1 MLRNYLSVAIR
12 NLRRHPAYSLI
23 NIAGLAI
30 GMATCIL
37 ILLYIQDE
45 LSYDRYHPHADRV
58 YRIVDDIESGGQTVQ
73 TAGTPTGWG
82 PALKRDFPEIE
93 LVVRLRG
100 TESAWLV
107 DLGHTIYYERKVIW
121 AGSDLFE
128 MFSIPLAAGDRS
140 VALAEPYSMVISED
154 LAFKYFGAEDAVGQV
169 VNLDNRWDFTVTG
182 VMKNI
187 PTNSHMRPDMFVSY
201 TTMTAIQSG
210 WDLDDWEYHRN
221 LYTYV
226 RLREHVSPDDFEA
239 KLPAFLERHAGD
251 QYREAGII
259 LRPSLQPLADI
270 HLYSNRESEH
280 EPNGDIRYV
289 ALFLA
294 IAFLVLIIAC
304 INFINLATARSEM
317 RAREVGVRKVLGANR
332 IQLIR
337 QFLGESVL
345 MAGLAAVLAVILVH
359 LALPAV
365 NEIAGKQLA
374 LPITD
379 WMVLAALI
387 LGATL
392 IGLAAGSYPAAYLSG
407 FLPVEVMK
415 GSPETG
421 KKGLGMRQVLV
432 VIQFSMSIF
441 LLASTAVIHDQLDY
455 IQTKRLGFNKEHVMV
470 VPIVGSPQLPNT
482 PVLKQRLSGSP
493 GVVGIATTTGVPGM
507 RALPTFGVRPE
518 GMRPEDHLM
527 MATLHVDENF
537 LDVMNID
544 VVAGR
549 NFSPDW
555 GTDTTG
561 GVLLNETAV
570 RSLGWGAPADA
581 IGRQFERL
589 SFEGVVPGRVI
600 GVVRDFHLRTIH
612 EEIEPAAIMTSTY
625 HIFVLIRI
633 EPEGISETIG
643 RIEEIW
649 RDVDPRFPLDYT
661 FLDEDFDAL
670 YRTDRLLG
678 EIFAVFAFLAVF
690 VACLGLLGL
699 ASFSIQQ
706 RTREIGIRKVVGSSV
721 SGIVMLLSKDFMKYV
736 LWANVIAWPLAY
748 FVMSNW
754 LQNYA
759 YTSEIRF
766 EWFLAAGI
774 LALLIAWLTIGAHA
788 VAASRRN
795 PVNALRQG

>member
-1 MLRNYLSVAIR
+1 MLHNYLSVALR

-23 NIAGLAI
+23 NISGLAI

-37 ILLYIQDE
+37 ILMYIQDE
-45 LSYDRYHPHADRV
+45 LGYDRYHPHAERV
-58 YRIVDDIESGGQTVQ
+58 YRIVDDIESGGQTNQ

-93 LVVRLRG
+93 LLVRMRG

-107 DLGHTIYYERKVIW
+107 DLGNTIYYERKVIW
-121 AGSDLFE
+121 AEPELFE
-128 MFSIPLAAGDRS
+128 MFSMPLVLGDS
-140 VALAEPYSMVISED
+140 ATALSEPYSMVISED
-154 LAFKYFGAEDAVGQV
+154 LAYKYFGAEDPIGKA
-169 VNLDNRWDFTVTG
+169 VNLDNRWDFMVAG
-182 VMKNI
+182 VMRNL
-187 PTNSHMRPDMFVSY
+187 PTNSHMRPDMLVSY
-201 TTMTAIQSG
+201 STMNVIGS

-221 LYTYV
+221 LFTYI
-226 RLREHVSPDDFEA
+226 RLRENVSPDEFEA

-251 QYREAGII
+251 QYREAGIS
-259 LRPSLQPLADI
+259 LRPSLQPLVDI

-289 ALFLA
+289 ALFMV
-294 IAFLVLIIAC
+294 IAFLILIIAC

-332 IQLIR
+332 LQLIR

-345 MAGLAAVLAVILVH
+345 MAGIAAIVAVILVQ
-359 LALPAV
+359 LVLPAV

-374 LPITD
+374 LPLAD
-379 WMVLAALI
+379 WRVLAVLAL
-387 LGATL
+387 GTTA

-407 FLPVEVMK
+407 FLPAVVMK

-421 KKGLGMRQVLV
+421 NKGLGMRQVLV
-432 VIQFSMSIF
+432 VVQFSMSIF
-441 LLASTAVIHDQLDY
+441 LLVSTAIIYDQLEY
-455 IQTKRLGFNKEHVMV
+455 IQTKRLGFDKEHVMV
-470 VPIVGSPQLPNT
+470 VPITGSPQQVNT
-482 PVLKQRLSGSP
+482 PVLRRRLSELP
-493 GVVGIATTTGVPGM
+493 GVVGTSTTTGVPGM
-507 RALPTFGVRPE
+507 RILPILEVRPE

-527 MATLHVDENF
+527 MATLHVDEHF
-537 LDVMNID
+537 LDVMGID

-549 NFSPDW
+549 NFSSDW
-555 GTDTTG
+555 STDTTSAY
-561 GVLLNETAV
+561 LLNETAV
-570 RSLGWGAPADA
+570 RNLGWGSPIDA
-581 IGRQFERL
+581 IGRQFQRL
-589 SFEGVVPGRVI
+589 SWERAPGRVI
-600 GVVRDFHLRTIH
+600 GVVEDFHLRTIH
-612 EEIEPAAIMTSTY
+612 EEIEPAVITTSPY
-625 HIFVLIRI
+625 HVFILIRI
-633 EPEGISETIG
+633 VPEGISETIG
-643 RIEEIW
+643 RIEEVW
-649 RDVDPRFPLDYT
+649 NDVDSRYPLEYT

-670 YRTDRLLG
+670 YRTDRQLG
-678 EIFAVFAFLAVF
+678 EIFAVFAFLAIF

-721 SGIVMLLSKDFMKYV
+721 SGIVVLLSKDFMKYV

-759 YTSEIRF
+759 YNAEIRYA
-766 EWFLAAGI
+766 WFVAGGM
-774 LALLIAWLTIGAHA
+774 LALVIAWLTIGAHA

>member
-1 MLRNYLSVAIR
+1 MFQNYLSVALR

-37 ILLYIQDE
+37 ILMYIQDE
-45 LSYDRYHPHADRV
+45 LGYDRYHPHAERV

-82 PALKRDFPEIE
+82 PALRRDFPEIE
-93 LVVRLRG
+93 LLVRIRG
-100 TESAWLV
+100 TETAWLV
-107 DLGHTIYYERKVIW
+107 DLGNTIYYERKVIW
-121 AGSDLFE
+121 AEPELFE
-128 MFSIPLAAGDRS
+128 MFDMPLVLGDPDT
-140 VALAEPYSMVISED
+140 ALAEPYSMVISEE
-154 LAFKYFGAEDAVGQV
+154 LAFKYFGAEDPIGKA
-169 VNLDNRWDFTVTG
+169 VNLDNRWDFMVTG
-182 VMKNI
+182 VMENV
-187 PTNSHMRPDMFVSY
+187 PTNAHMRPDMLVSY
-201 TTMTAIQSG
+201 TTMNAIRS

-221 LYTYV
+221 LYTYI
-226 RLREHVSPDDFEA
+226 RLRENVSPDEFEA

-251 QYREAGII
+251 QYREAGIS
-259 LRPSLQPLADI
+259 LRPSLQPLVDI

-289 ALFLA
+289 ALFMV
-294 IAFLVLIIAC
+294 IAFLILIIAC

-332 IQLIR
+332 MQLIR

-345 MAGLAAVLAVILVH
+345 MAGIAAIVAVILVQ
-359 LALPAV
+359 LVLPAV

-374 LPITD
+374 LPLTD
-379 WMVLAALI
+379 WMVLAALV
-387 LGATL
+387 LGTTA

-407 FLPVEVMK
+407 FLPVVVMK
-415 GSPETG
+415 GSPESG
-421 KKGLGMRQVLV
+421 RKGLGMRQLLV
-432 VIQFSMSIF
+432 VVQFSMSIF
-441 LLASTAVIHDQLDY
+441 LLVSTAIIYDQLEY
-455 IQTKRLGFNKEHVMV
+455 IQTKRLGFDKEHVMV
-470 VPIVGSPQLPNT
+470 VPITGSPQQVNT
-482 PVLKQRLSGSP
+482 PVLRRRLSELP
-493 GVVGIATTTGVPGM
+493 GVVGISTTTGVPGM
-507 RALPTFGVRPE
+507 RIMPILEVRPE

-527 MATLHVDENF
+527 MATLHVDEHF
-537 LDVMNID
+537 LDVMGID

-549 NFSPDW
+549 NFSSDW
-555 GTDTTG
+555 STDTTSAY
-561 GVLLNETAV
+561 LLNETAV
-570 RSLGWGAPADA
+570 RNLGWGSPIDA
-581 IGRQFERL
+581 IGRQFERI
-589 SFEGVVPGRVI
+589 SFERAPGRVI
-600 GVVRDFHLRTIH
+600 GVVEDFHLRTIH
-612 EEIEPAAIMTSTY
+612 EEIEPAVITTSPY
-625 HIFVLIRI
+625 HIFILIRI
-633 EPEGISETIG
+633 EPGGISETIG
-643 RIEEIW
+643 RIEEVW
-649 RDVDPRFPLDYT
+649 NDVDSRYPLEYT

-670 YRTDRLLG
+670 YRTDRQLG
-678 EIFAVFAFLAVF
+678 EIFAVFAFLAIF

-721 SGIVMLLSKDFMKYV
+721 SGIVVLLSKDFMKYV

-759 YTSEIRF
+759 YNAEIRYA
-766 EWFLAAGI
+766 WFVAGGM
-774 LALLIAWLTIGAHA
+774 LALVIAWLTIGAHA

>member
-1 MLRNYLSVAIR
+1 MFQNYLSVALR

-23 NIAGLAI
+23 NISGLAI

-37 ILLYIQDE
+37 ILMYIQDE

-73 TAGTPTGWG
+73 TAGTPSGWG

-93 LVVRLRG
+93 LLVRMRG
-100 TESAWLV
+100 TGSAWLV
-107 DLGHTIYYERKVIW
+107 DLGNTIYYERKVIW
-121 AGSDLFE
+121 AESGLLN
-128 MFSIPLAAGDRS
+128 MFSIPLVAGDPGT
-140 VALAEPYSMVISED
+140 ALAEPYSMVISED
-154 LAFKYFGAEDAVGQV
+154 LAFKYFGAEVAIGKV

-187 PTNSHMRPDMFVSY
+187 QTNSHLRPDMFVSY
-201 TTMTAIQSG
+201 TTMYAIQS
-210 WDLDDWEYHRN
+210 WNLDDWEYHRN
-221 LYTYV
+221 LYTYI
-226 RLREHVSPDDFEA
+226 RLRENVSPGDFEA

-251 QYREAGII
+251 QYREAGISI
-259 LRPSLQPLADI
+259 RPSLQPLVDI
-270 HLYSNRESEH
+270 HLYSNMESEH

-289 ALFLA
+289 ALFMA
-294 IAFLVLIIAC
+294 IAFLILIIAG

-332 IQLIR
+332 IQLFR

-345 MAGLAAVLAVILVH
+345 MAGLAAIVAVILVH
-359 LALPAV
+359 LVLPAV

-374 LPITD
+374 LPLTD
-379 WMVLAALI
+379 WMVLVALA
-387 LGATL
+387 LGTTV
-392 IGLAAGSYPAAYLSG
+392 IGMAAGSYPAAYLSG
-407 FLPVEVMK
+407 FLPAEVMK
-415 GSPETG
+415 GSPESG
-421 KKGLGMRQVLV
+421 KKGLGMRQALV

-441 LLASTAVIHDQLDY
+441 LLVSTAIIYDQLEY
-455 IQTKRLGFNKEHVMV
+455 IQTKQLGFNKEHVMV
-470 VPIVGSPQLPNT
+470 VPITGSPQLPNT
-482 PVLKQRLSGSP
+482 PVLKQRLSGLP
-493 GVVGIATTTGVPGM
+493 GVVGISTTTGVPGM
-507 RALPTFGVRPE
+507 RAMPILEVRPE

-527 MATLHVDENF
+527 ISTLHVDEHF
-537 LDVMNID
+537 LEVMNID
-544 VVAGR
+544 LFAGR

-555 GTDTTG
+555 GTDTTNG
-561 GVLLNETAV
+561 ILLNETAV
-570 RSLGWGAPADA
+570 RYLGWGAPADA
-581 IGRQFERL
+581 IGKQFERL
-589 SFEGVVPGRVI
+589 NEDRTTGRVI

-612 EEIEPAAIMTSTY
+612 EEIEPALIMTSSY
-625 HIFVLIRI
+625 HIYVLIRI

-643 RIEEIW
+643 RIEEVW

-661 FLDEDFDAL
+661 FLDEDYDAL
-670 YRTDRLLG
+670 YRTDRQLG
-678 EIFAVFAFLAVF
+678 EIFAVFAFLAIF

-721 SGIVMLLSKDFMKYV
+721 SGIVILLSKDFMKYV
-736 LWANVIAWPLAY
+736 LLANLIAWPLAY

-759 YTSEIRF
+759 YAAEIRF
-766 EWFLAAGI
+766 EWFLAGGI
-774 LALLIAWLTIGAHA
+774 LALAIAWLTIGAHA
-788 VAASRRN
+788 LAASHRN

>member
-1 MLRNYLSVAIR
+1 MLHNYLSVALR

-45 LSYDRYHPHADRV
+45 LGYDRYHPHAERV
-58 YRIVDDIESGGQTVQ
+58 YRIVDDIESGGQTNQ

-93 LVVRLRG
+93 LLVRMRG

-107 DLGHTIYYERKVIW
+107 DLGNTIYYERKVIW
-121 AGSDLFE
+121 AEPELFE
-128 MFSIPLAAGDRS
+128 MFSMPLVLGDPAT
-140 VALAEPYSMVISED
+140 ALSEPYSMVISED
-154 LAFKYFGAEDAVGQV
+154 LAYKYFGAEDPIGKA
-169 VNLDNRWDFTVTG
+169 VNLDNRWDFMVTG
-182 VMKNI
+182 VMRNL
-187 PTNSHMRPDMFVSY
+187 PTNSHMRPDMLVSY
-201 TTMTAIQSG
+201 TTMNVIGA

-221 LYTYV
+221 LYTYI
-226 RLREHVSPDDFEA
+226 RLRENVSPDEFEA

-251 QYREAGII
+251 QYREAGIS
-259 LRPSLQPLADI
+259 LRPSLQPLVDI

-289 ALFLA
+289 ALFMV
-294 IAFLVLIIAC
+294 IAFLILIIAC

-332 IQLIR
+332 MQLIR

-345 MAGLAAVLAVILVH
+345 MAGLAAIVAVILVQ
-359 LALPAV
+359 LVLPAM
-365 NEIAGKQLA
+365 NDIAGKQLA
-374 LPITD
+374 LPLTD
-379 WMVLAALI
+379 WMVLAVLV
-387 LGATL
+387 LGTIL
-392 IGLAAGSYPAAYLSG
+392 IGLAAGCYPAAYLSG
-407 FLPVEVMK
+407 FLPAIVMK
-415 GSPETG
+415 GNPETG

-432 VIQFSMSIF
+432 VVQFSMSIF
-441 LLASTAVIHDQLDY
+441 LLVSTAVIHDQLEF
-455 IQTKRLGFNKEHVMV
+455 IQTKRLGFDKEYIMV
-470 VPIVGSPQLPNT
+470 VPITGSHQVPNT
-482 PVLKQRLSGSP
+482 PVLKQRLSGMP
-493 GVVGIATTTGVPGM
+493 GVVGVASTTGVPGM
-507 RALPTFGVRPE
+507 RVLPIMEVRPE
-518 GMRPEDHLM
+518 GMPPEDHLM

-537 LDVMNID
+537 LDVMDID
-544 VVAGR
+544 VIAGR

-570 RSLGWGAPADA
+570 RNLGWGTPNDA
-581 IGRQFERL
+581 LGRQFERL

-633 EPEGISETIG
+633 APDNIPETIG
-643 RIEEIW
+643 RIEEVW

-670 YRTDRLLG
+670 YRTDHQLG
-678 EIFAVFAFLAVF
+678 EIFAVFAFLAIF

-721 SGIVMLLSKDFMKYV
+721 SGIVVLLSKDFMKYV

-759 YTSEIRF
+759 YNAEIRYV
-766 EWFLAAGI
+766 WFVAGGM
-774 LALLIAWLTIGAHA
+774 LALVIAWLTIGAHA